1 MSMSPLPRAAG
12 WMGDPARGAQLGRHT
27 TDPAS
32 VAERDGT
39 PAAPSP
45 FRFYLQR
52 VRLDVGGY
60 DGGGAYWG
68 VGAPLYRFEAG
79 EGEDDLRDWPSGFLR
94 ARTRADA
101 KRQLRDTYPA
111 ARFYA

>member
-12 WMGDPARGAQLGRHT
+12 WMGDPSRGAQLGRPT
-27 TDPAS
+27 TDPAE
-32 VAERDGT
+32 VITRDGT
-39 PAAPSP
+39 TAVRSP

-52 VRLDVGGY
+52 VRLDAGGY
-60 DGGGAYWG
+60 DSGGAYWG

-79 EGEDDLRDWPSGFLR
+79 EGADELTEWPSGFLR

-101 KRQLRDTYPA
+101 KRQLRETYPA

>member
-1 MSMSPLPRAAG
+1 MSMSTLPRQLPRATG
-12 WMGDPARGAQLGRHT
+12 WMGDPKRGAQLGRPS
-27 TDPAS
+27 TDPAT
-32 VAERDGT
+32 VTELKT
-39 PAAPSP
+39 P

-52 VRLDVGGY
+52 VRLDAGGY
-60 DGGGAYWG
+60 DSGGAYWG

-79 EGEDDLRDWPSGFLR
+79 EGPNELTDWPAGFLR

-101 KRQLRDTYPA
+101 KRQLRETYPA